1 MREQI
6 AKRFPKLGKAKTREG
21 CVTGADMDGVLR
33 ETGPLY
39 PELPVWQKIEHPRD
53 NYFNI
58 HILPVHQPLHAMLQ
72 PAMKDL
78 KNQMALDGIDPD
90 QQRAHNIREE
100 RFSHLWVA
108 EIQRWSYNP
117 RGIATF
123 TREISPDQGKRGIYW
138 LSLIWLNV
146 AQRNHHVLRN
156 TVPYFEKWHPGF
168 VVGRDHPI
176 VNKSLKN
183 YPGHLRNESVANPL
197 WE

>member
-1 MREQI
+1 MREKI

-108 EIQRWSYNP
+108 EIQRWNYHPIGICTFLREP
-117 RGIATF
+117 RADGN
-123 TREISPDQGKRGIYW
+123 REWVWW
-138 LSLIWLNV
+138 LSLAWLNP
-146 AQRNHHVLRN
+146 AQRNHQVLRN
-156 TVPYFEKWHPGF
+156 TVPYFKKWHPDF
-168 VVGRDHPI
+168 IVARDHNI
-176 VNKSLKN
+176 MNRSLKN
-183 YPGHLRNESVANPL
+183 YPEHLRDFSANSTL